1 MGLHVSAFP
10 LNAGDY
16 QEIVPVI
23 RGYLRGVKIK
33 HWEKSRMLDGHSD
46 FPNRYFFM
54 IFFTILSCQ
63 QLEKKKKIYS

>member
-16 QEIVPVI
+16 QEIIPVI

-54 IFFTILSCQ
+54 IFFTYIVGSATG
-63 QLEKKKKIYS
+63 KKKKIYS

>member
-33 HWEKSRMLDGHSD
+33 HWEKSRMLDGHQISRID
-46 FPNRYFFM
+46 
-54 IFFTILSCQ
+54 IFL
-63 QLEKKKKIYS
+63 